1 MDVVHAFKFNEY
13 YREIICKTSA
23 IVEIMKVGILTH
35 PQGANYGGILQCY
48 ALCSYLRKLGHE
60 PIVIQRVANQ
70 SIFIWRWIRS
80 LLSAI
85 HFSRYYHPKE
95 VDRLANIRPF
105 ILKYIPR
112 TEPFD
117 SYSKMNKI
125 SSVYALDAVIVG
137 SDQVWRHDYAM
148 QFGYN
153 YFLDFVPDNVIKLS
167 YAASFGLSEW
177 QYSSQETKIIRNLLS
192 RFSAISVREEE
203 AISLLENNVGCNAI
217 QLIDP
222 TMLLTADDYNQI
234 ASNRL
239 EADNYIFV
247 YWLGDKQLI
256 QDEISAYKNHG
267 YKVVDI
273 NLKDNQEQIS
283 VEDWISYIKYADYV
297 ITDSFHGCVFSLIF
311 NRPFKVEKNDSGGYG
326 RIVSLCKL
334 LDISFEDMIDFKSV
348 NSRISDL
355 RGIAHEYLT
364 SILK

>member
-1 MDVVHAFKFNEY
+1 
-13 YREIICKTSA
+13 
-23 IVEIMKVGILTH
+23 MKVGILTH

-60 PIVIQRVANQ
+60 PIVIQRVANR
-70 SIFIWRWIRS
+70 SLLIWRWIRS

-85 HFSRYYHPKE
+85 HFPRYYHPEE
-95 VDRLANIRPF
+95 VDRLVNIRPF
-105 ILKYIPR
+105 ILKYLPR
-112 TEPFD
+112 TEAID

-125 SSVYALDAVIVG
+125 SSKYNLDAVIVG

-177 QYSSQETKIIRNLLS
+177 QYSSQETDFIRNLLS
-192 RFSAISVREEE
+192 RFSAISVREGE
-203 AISLLENNVGCNAI
+203 AISLLKDNVGCNSV

-234 ASNRL
+234 ASTRL
-239 EADNYIFV
+239 EADDYIFV
-247 YWLGDKQLI
+247 YWLGDKTKI
-256 QDEISAYKNHG
+256 QDEISAYKNLG

-273 NLKDNQEQIS
+273 NLRDIQEQIS

-311 NRPFKVEKNDSGGYG
+311 NRQLKVEKNDSGGYG
-326 RIVSLCKL
+326 RIISLCKM
-334 LDISFEDMIDFKSV
+334 LDITFDDMIDFELV
-348 NSRISDL
+348 NSRIQNL
-355 RGIAHEYLT
+355 RKSAYKYLT

>member
-1 MDVVHAFKFNEY
+1 
-13 YREIICKTSA
+13 
-23 IVEIMKVGILTH
+23 MKVGILTH

-48 ALCSYLRKLGHE
+48 ALCNYLRKLGHE

-70 SIFIWRWIRS
+70 SLFIWRWIRS

-85 HFSRYYHPKE
+85 HFPRYYHPEE
-95 VDRLANIRPF
+95 VDRLVNIRPF
-105 ILKYIPR
+105 ILNYIPR
-112 TEPFD
+112 TEVIN

-125 SSVYALDAVIVG
+125 SSNYNLDAVIVG

-177 QYSSQETKIIRNLLS
+177 QYTTQETEIIGNLLS
-192 RFSAISVREEE
+192 RFTGISVREEE
-203 AISLLENNVGCNAI
+203 AISLLKDNVGCNAI

-222 TMLLTADDYNQI
+222 TMLLSSDDYNQI
-234 ASNRL
+234 ASARL
-239 EADNYIFV
+239 VSDNYIFV
-247 YWLGDKQLI
+247 YWLGDKTII
-256 QDEISAYKNHG
+256 QDEIASYKNRG

-273 NLKDNQEQIS
+273 NLRDVQEQIS
-283 VEDWISYIKYADYV
+283 VEDWIAYIKYADYV

-326 RIVSLCKL
+326 RIVSLSKM
-334 LDISFEDMIDFKSV
+334 LDISFDDVVDFKSV